1 MENKRFNLALAAGAK
16 HLGGRIAM
24 TYFSKHL
31 VDGLSGLCI
40 FFEQAQQAKSAA
52 SEIENLSIEL
62 GAQAYLN
69 IEVSR
74 DENWHIVH
82 VTASPALIS
91 ITPEYN
97 TLELNKRLNLD
108 THKHPLHLDLEI
120 LLCLARAPTA
130 YCFPSVQEVKA
141 AVRVRRFAVEAA
153 RRTEL
158 AFNPDGYER
167 PQECWTYDE
176 GSGFLLKPGV
186 DMVEALI
193 KTTQP
198 EISGQQLYTFSCGRA
213 AEYIILLA
221 IAQELKGHHPSL
233 YAQLQ
238 KQWQT
243 RALLADDFN
252 DAFIYEIGSLDQ
264 PLPMRF
270 YVPGSRLW
278 FRNPDS
284 HSADVE
290 GFEGSWVV
298 YHGGGEFCNLWE
310 RAKPFNLTDK
320 CLEIYHWRDGVFTDD
335 AGVIRMNEDIVRE
348 RVQQTKGSDQEVAR
362 IVQRMMRYRDIRGVY
377 QEGGCI
383 DASRDVV
390 RWVCPETADLA
401 LLTSHPRYN

>member
-1 MENKRFNLALAAGAK
+1 MAD
-16 HLGGRIAM
+16 
-24 TYFSKHL
+24 YSKHKIEEL
-31 VDGLSGLCI
+31 EGICLLFDQ
-40 FFEQAQQAKSAA
+40 EQQAKTAA
-52 SEIENLSIEL
+52 SEIASWGQAL
-62 GAQAYLN
+62 GTQAYLN
-69 IEVSR
+69 IVLGTYQ
-74 DENWHIVH
+74 DKQLVQVI
-82 VTASPALIS
+82 ASPILIAL
-91 ITPEYN
+91 TPDHD
-97 TLELNKRLNLD
+97 TLNLNKRLGLYTIN
-108 THKHPLHLDLEI
+108 HPEQLDLEI
-120 LLCLARAPTA
+120 VLCLARSPIA
-130 YCFPSVQEVKA
+130 YCFPSFQELRA
-141 AVRVRRFAVEAA
+141 AIRVRHFAVEAA

-176 GSGFLLKPGV
+176 NSGFLLRPGV

-198 EISGQQLYTFSCGRA
+198 EVSGHQLYTFSCGRA
-213 AEYIILLA
+213 AEYIVLLA
-221 IAQELKGHHPSL
+221 IAQELKGNNPTLYKSL
-233 YAQLQ
+233 E

-252 DAFIYEIGSLDQ
+252 DAFIFEIGSLDH

-310 RAKPFNLTDK
+310 RAKPFSLPDK
-320 CLEIYHWRDGVFTDD
+320 CLEIYHWRDGVYFD
-335 AGVIRMNEDIVRE
+335 ASGVLKMNEDIVRE
-348 RVQQTKGSDQEVAR
+348 KVQQTKQSSEQTSR
-362 IVQRMMRYRDIRGVY
+362 IVERMMRYRDVRGVY
-377 QEGGCI
+377 AEGGCI

-390 RWVCPETADLA
+390 RWVCPGSSDLA
-401 LLTSHPRYN
+401 LGV

>member
-1 MENKRFNLALAAGAK
+1 MAD
-16 HLGGRIAM
+16 
-24 TYFSKHL
+24 YSKHKIEEL
-31 VDGLSGLCI
+31 EGICLLFDQ
-40 FFEQAQQAKSAA
+40 EQQAKTAA
-52 SEIENLSIEL
+52 SEIASWGQAL
-62 GAQAYLN
+62 GAQAYL
-69 IEVSR
+69 I
-74 DENWHIVH
+74 IVLGTYQDKQL
-82 VTASPALIS
+82 VQVIASPTLIAL
-91 ITPEYN
+91 TPDHD
-97 TLELNKRLNLD
+97 TLNLNKSLGLD
-108 THKHPLHLDLEI
+108 TINHPEQLDLEI
-120 LLCLARAPTA
+120 VLCLARAPIA
-130 YCFPSVQEVKA
+130 YCFPSFQELRA
-141 AVRVRRFAVEAA
+141 AIRVRHFAVEAA

-176 GSGFLLKPGV
+176 NSGFLLRPGV

-198 EISGQQLYTFSCGRA
+198 EVSGHQLYTFSCGRA
-213 AEYIILLA
+213 AEYIVLLA
-221 IAQELKGHHPSL
+221 IAQELKGNNPTLYKSL
-233 YAQLQ
+233 E

-252 DAFIYEIGSLDQ
+252 DAFIFEIGSLDH

-310 RAKPFNLTDK
+310 RAKPFSLPDK
-320 CLEIYHWRDGVFTDD
+320 CLEIYHWRDGVYFDD
-335 AGVIRMNEDIVRE
+335 SGVLKMNEDIVRE
-348 RVQQTKGSDQEVAR
+348 KVQQTKQSSEQTNR
-362 IVQRMMRYRDIRGVY
+362 IVERMMRYRDVRGVY
-377 QEGGCI
+377 AEGGCI

-390 RWVCPETADLA
+390 RWVCPGSSDLA
-401 LLTSHPRYN
+401 LGV

>member
-1 MENKRFNLALAAGAK
+1 MADYSQHKIEELEGICL
-16 HLGGRIAM
+16 L
-24 TYFSKHL
+24 
-31 VDGLSGLCI
+31 
-40 FFEQAQQAKSAA
+40 FEQEQQAKTAA
-52 SEIENLSIEL
+52 SEIAHWGQAL

-69 IEVSR
+69 IVLGSYQ
-74 DENWHIVH
+74 NKHLVQVI
-82 VTASPALIS
+82 ASPTLIEL
-91 ITPEYN
+91 TPDHD
-97 TLELNKRLNLD
+97 TLNLNKRLGLD
-108 THKHPLHLDLEI
+108 TINHPEQLDLEI
-120 LLCLARAPTA
+120 VLCLARAPIA
-130 YCFPSVQEVKA
+130 YCFPSFQELQA
-141 AVRVRRFAVEAA
+141 AIRVRHFAVEAA

-176 GSGFLLKPGV
+176 NSGFLLRPGV

-198 EISGQQLYTFSCGRA
+198 EVSGHQLYTFSCGRA
-213 AEYIILLA
+213 AEYIVLLA
-221 IAQELKGHHPSL
+221 IAQELKGNNPTL
-233 YAQLQ
+233 YKALE

-252 DAFIYEIGSLDQ
+252 DAFIFEIGSLDH

-310 RAKPFNLTDK
+310 RAKPFSLPDK
-320 CLEIYHWRDGVFTDD
+320 CLEIYHWRDGVYFDTS
-335 AGVIRMNEDIVRE
+335 GVLKMNEDIVRE
-348 RVQQTKGSDQEVAR
+348 KVQQTKQSSEQTRR
-362 IVQRMMRYRDIRGVY
+362 IVERMMRYRDVRGVY
-377 QEGGCI
+377 AEGGCI

-390 RWVCPETADLA
+390 RWVCPGSSDLA
-401 LLTSHPRYN
+401 IGV

>member
-1 MENKRFNLALAAGAK
+1 MADYSQHKIEELEGICL
-16 HLGGRIAM
+16 L
-24 TYFSKHL
+24 
-31 VDGLSGLCI
+31 
-40 FFEQAQQAKSAA
+40 FEQEQQAKTAA
-52 SEIENLSIEL
+52 SEIAQWGQAL

-69 IEVSR
+69 IVLGSYQ
-74 DENWHIVH
+74 NKHLVQVI
-82 VTASPALIS
+82 ASPTLIEL
-91 ITPEYN
+91 TPDHD
-97 TLELNKRLNLD
+97 TLNLNKRLGLD
-108 THKHPLHLDLEI
+108 TINHPEQLDLEI
-120 LLCLARAPTA
+120 VLCLARAPIA
-130 YCFPSVQEVKA
+130 YCFPSFQELQA
-141 AVRVRRFAVEAA
+141 AIRVRHFAVEAA

-176 GSGFLLKPGV
+176 NSGFLLRPGV

-198 EISGQQLYTFSCGRA
+198 EVSGHQLYTFSCGRA
-213 AEYIILLA
+213 AEYIVLLA
-221 IAQELKGHHPSL
+221 IAQELKGNNPTL
-233 YAQLQ
+233 YKALE

-252 DAFIYEIGSLDQ
+252 DAFIFEIGSLDH

-310 RAKPFNLTDK
+310 RAKPFSLPDK
-320 CLEIYHWRDGVFTDD
+320 CLEIYHWRDGVYFDTS
-335 AGVIRMNEDIVRE
+335 GVLKMNEDIVRE
-348 RVQQTKGSDQEVAR
+348 KVQQTKQSSEQTRR
-362 IVQRMMRYRDIRGVY
+362 IVERMMRYRDVRGVY
-377 QEGGCI
+377 AEGGCI

-390 RWVCPETADLA
+390 RWVCPGSSDLA
-401 LLTSHPRYN
+401 IGV

>member
-1 MENKRFNLALAAGAK
+1 MADYSQHKIEELEGVCL
-16 HLGGRIAM
+16 L
-24 TYFSKHL
+24 
-31 VDGLSGLCI
+31 
-40 FFEQAQQAKSAA
+40 FEQEQQAKTAA
-52 SEIENLSIEL
+52 SEIAHWGQAL

-69 IEVSR
+69 IVLGTYQ
-74 DENWHIVH
+74 DKQLVQVI
-82 VTASPALIS
+82 ASPTLIEL
-91 ITPEYN
+91 TPDHD
-97 TLELNKRLNLD
+97 TLNLNKRLGLD
-108 THKHPLHLDLEI
+108 TINHPEQLDLEI
-120 LLCLARAPTA
+120 VLCLARAPIA
-130 YCFPSVQEVKA
+130 YCFPSFQELQA
-141 AVRVRRFAVEAA
+141 AIRVRHFAVEAA

-176 GSGFLLKPGV
+176 NSGFLLRPGV

-198 EISGQQLYTFSCGRA
+198 EVSGHQLYTFSCGRA
-213 AEYIILLA
+213 AEYIVLLA
-221 IAQELKGHHPSL
+221 IAQELKGNNPAL
-233 YAQLQ
+233 YKALE

-252 DAFIYEIGSLDQ
+252 DAFIYEVGSLDH

-310 RAKPFNLTDK
+310 RAKPFSLPDK
-320 CLEIYHWRDGVFTDD
+320 CLEIYHWRDGAYFDD
-335 AGVIRMNEDIVRE
+335 SGVLKMNEDIVRE
-348 RVQQTKGSDQEVAR
+348 KVQQTKQSSEQTRR
-362 IVQRMMRYRDIRGVY
+362 IVERMMRYRDVRGVY
-377 QEGGCI
+377 AEGGCI

-390 RWVCPETADLA
+390 RWVCPGSSDLA
-401 LLTSHPRYN
+401 LGV

>member
-1 MENKRFNLALAAGAK
+1 MA
-16 HLGGRIAM
+16 
-24 TYFSKHL
+24 YFSKHFAE
-31 VDGLSGLCI
+31 GLEGLCLL
-40 FFEQAQQAKSAA
+40 FEEQQQAQGAA
-52 SEIENLSIEL
+52 SEIVNWCVDL

-69 IEVSR
+69 IELCSYE
-74 DENWHIVH
+74 DWHLVQ
-82 VTASPALIS
+82 VRASETLQAL
-91 ITPEYN
+91 TPQHN
-97 TLELNKRLNLD
+97 TLDLNKQLGLD
-108 THKHPLHLDLEI
+108 TCTHPKQLDLEI
-120 LLCLARAPTA
+120 VLCLARAPIA
-130 YCFPSVQEVKA
+130 YCFPSVQELKA
-141 AVRVRRFAVEAA
+141 AVRVRHFAVDAA

-167 PQECWTYDE
+167 PKECWEYDE
-176 GSGFLLKPGV
+176 DSGFLLRPGV
-186 DMVEALI
+186 DMVDALI

-213 AEYIILLA
+213 AEYIVLLA
-221 IAQELKGHHPSL
+221 IAQELKGHHPAL
-233 YAQLQ
+233 YEQLQ

-252 DAFIYEIGSLDQ
+252 DAFIYEIGNLDQ

-320 CLEIYHWRDGVFTDD
+320 CLEIYHWRDGVYMNE
-335 AGVIRMNEDIVRE
+335 AGAISMNEDVVRE
-348 RVQQTKGSDQEVAR
+348 RVAETKKSAAQVSR
-362 IVQRMMRYRDIRGVY
+362 IVDRMMRYRDVRGVY
-377 QEGGCI
+377 QDGGCI

-390 RWVCPETADLA
+390 RWVCPGTADLT
-401 LLTSHPRYN
+401 LGV

>member
-1 MENKRFNLALAAGAK
+1 MAD
-16 HLGGRIAM
+16 
-24 TYFSKHL
+24 YSKHKIEEL
-31 VDGLSGLCI
+31 EGICLL
-40 FFEQAQQAKSAA
+40 FAQEHLAKTAA
-52 SEIENLSIEL
+52 SEITEWRQAL

-69 IEVSR
+69 ISLGSYQGRPTV
-74 DENWHIVH
+74 HI
-82 VTASPALIS
+82 TAKETLKNL
-91 ITPEYN
+91 TPDFN
-97 TLELNKRLNLD
+97 TLELNSRLGLNTLQS
-108 THKHPLHLDLEI
+108 PAELDLEI
-120 LLCLARAPTA
+120 VLCLARAPVA
-130 YCFPSVQEVKA
+130 YCFPSVEELKA
-141 AVRVRRFAVEAA
+141 AVRVRHFAVDAA

-176 GSGFLLKPGV
+176 KSGFLLKPGV

-198 EISGQQLYTFSCGRA
+198 EVSGHQLYTFSCGRA
-213 AEYIILLA
+213 AEYIVLLA
-221 IAQELKGHHPSL
+221 IAQELKGHNPKL
-233 YAQLQ
+233 YHQLE

-252 DAFIYEIGSLDQ
+252 DAFIYEVGGLDH

-310 RAKPFNLTDK
+310 RAKPFTLFDK
-320 CLEIYHWRDGVFTDD
+320 CLEIYHWRDGVYFDD
-335 AGVIRMNEDIVRE
+335 SGVLRMNEDIVRE
-348 RVQQTKGSDQEVAR
+348 KVLQTKNSPADSNR
-362 IVQRMMRYRDIRGVY
+362 IVERMMRYRDIRGVY
-377 QEGGCI
+377 AEGGCI

-390 RWVCPETADLA
+390 RWVCPGSSDL
-401 LLTSHPRYN
+401 LLGVSAVSIAASG

>member
-1 MENKRFNLALAAGAK
+1 MAD
-16 HLGGRIAM
+16 
-24 TYFSKHL
+24 YSKHKIEEL
-31 VDGLSGLCI
+31 EGICLLFDQ
-40 FFEQAQQAKSAA
+40 EQQAKTAA
-52 SEIENLSIEL
+52 SEIARWGQAL

-69 IEVSR
+69 IVLGSYQ
-74 DENWHIVH
+74 DKQLVQVI
-82 VTASPALIS
+82 ASPTLVAL
-91 ITPEYN
+91 TPDHD
-97 TLELNKRLNLD
+97 TLNLNKRLGLD
-108 THKHPLHLDLEI
+108 TINHPEQLDLEI
-120 LLCLARAPTA
+120 VLCLARAPIA
-130 YCFPSVQEVKA
+130 YCFPSFQELQA
-141 AVRVRRFAVEAA
+141 AIRVRHFAVEAA

-176 GSGFLLKPGV
+176 SSGFLLRPGV

-198 EISGQQLYTFSCGRA
+198 EVSGHQLYTFSCGRA
-213 AEYIILLA
+213 AEYIVLLA
-221 IAQELKGHHPSL
+221 IAQELKGNNPTL
-233 YAQLQ
+233 YKALE

-252 DAFIYEIGSLDQ
+252 DAFIYEVGSLDH

-310 RAKPFNLTDK
+310 RAKPFSLPDK
-320 CLEIYHWRDGVFTDD
+320 CLEIYHWRDGVYFDD
-335 AGVIRMNEDIVRE
+335 SGVLKMNEDIVRE
-348 RVQQTKGSDQEVAR
+348 KVEQTKQSPEQTRR
-362 IVQRMMRYRDIRGVY
+362 IVERMMRYRDVRGVY
-377 QEGGCI
+377 AEGGCI

-390 RWVCPETADLA
+390 RWVCPGSSDLT
-401 LLTSHPRYN
+401 LGV

>member
-1 MENKRFNLALAAGAK
+1 MADYSQHKIEELEGICL
-16 HLGGRIAM
+16 L
-24 TYFSKHL
+24 
-31 VDGLSGLCI
+31 
-40 FFEQAQQAKSAA
+40 FEQEQQAKTAA
-52 SEIENLSIEL
+52 SEIAHWGQAL

-69 IEVSR
+69 IVLGTYQ
-74 DENWHIVH
+74 DKQLVQVI
-82 VTASPALIS
+82 ASPTLIEL
-91 ITPEYN
+91 TPDHD
-97 TLELNKRLNLD
+97 TLNLNKRLGLD
-108 THKHPLHLDLEI
+108 TINHPEQLDLEI
-120 LLCLARAPTA
+120 VLCLARAPIA
-130 YCFPSVQEVKA
+130 YCFPSFQELQA
-141 AVRVRRFAVEAA
+141 AIRVRHFAVEAA

-176 GSGFLLKPGV
+176 NSGFLLRPGV

-198 EISGQQLYTFSCGRA
+198 EVSGHQLYTFSCGRA
-213 AEYIILLA
+213 AEYIVLLA
-221 IAQELKGHHPSL
+221 IAQELKGNNPTL
-233 YAQLQ
+233 YKALE

-252 DAFIYEIGSLDQ
+252 DAFIYEVGSLDH

-310 RAKPFNLTDK
+310 RAKPFSLPDK
-320 CLEIYHWRDGVFTDD
+320 CLEIYHWRDGVHFD
-335 AGVIRMNEDIVRE
+335 ASGVLKMNEDIVRE
-348 RVQQTKGSDQEVAR
+348 KVQQTKQSSEQTRR
-362 IVQRMMRYRDIRGVY
+362 IVERMMRYRDVRGVY
-377 QEGGCI
+377 AEGGCI

-390 RWVCPETADLA
+390 RWVCPGSSDLA
-401 LLTSHPRYN
+401 LGV

>member
-1 MENKRFNLALAAGAK
+1 MV
-16 HLGGRIAM
+16 
-24 TYFSKHL
+24 YFSKHIAE
-31 VDGLSGLCI
+31 GLEGLCLL
-40 FFEQAQQAKSAA
+40 FEAQQQAQNAS
-52 SEIENLSIEL
+52 SEIANWCVDI
-62 GAQAYLN
+62 GAQAYIN
-69 IEVSR
+69 IDVGSYQ
-74 DENWHIVH
+74 NWHLVQ
-82 VTASPALIS
+82 VRASEALIAL
-91 ITPEYN
+91 TPQHN
-97 TLELNKRLNLD
+97 TLDLNKKLGFD
-108 THKHPLHLDLEI
+108 TQTHPEQLDLEI
-120 LLCLARAPTA
+120 LLCFARAPIA
-130 YCFPSVQEVKA
+130 YCFPSVQELKA
-141 AVRVRRFAVEAA
+141 AVRVRHFAVDAA

-167 PQECWTYDE
+167 PQECWVYDE
-176 GSGFLLKPGV
+176 GSGFLLRPGV

-198 EISGQQLYTFSCGRA
+198 EVSGQQLYTFSCGRA
-213 AEYIILLA
+213 AEYIVLLA
-221 IAQELKGHHPSL
+221 IAQELKGHHPAL

-320 CLEIYHWRDGVFTDD
+320 CLEIYHWRDGVYYDE
-335 AGVIRMNEDIVRE
+335 AGAIKMNEDIVRE
-348 RVQQTKGSDQEVAR
+348 RVAETKKSAEQVTR
-362 IVQRMMRYRDIRGVY
+362 IVDRMMRYRDVRGVY
-377 QEGGCI
+377 QDGGCI

-390 RWVCPETADLA
+390 RWVCPGTADLT
-401 LLTSHPRYN
+401 LGV